1 MFSIKFKIILSYTI
15 LFGILLTIF
24 VVIIYQSVKQNDLS
38 RLDANLNSYSN
49 ILQTEIEEELNE
61 DYFLNP
67 DEIKSIPSQGM
78 YDVRVQ
84 VFDKRKGKIFSDSIL
99 TEDNSFD
106 KEMNFIKVNIYKTIK
121 INNKA
126 YRSLLSPVEADE
138 DTTLVL
144 QTAASLENIENDL
157 NRLLLIFWIVI
168 PLALLITGLT
178 AFFISKKAFNPVIQ
192 MAETANRISIDSLD
206 KRLDLPNTRDEI
218 YGLGETLNQMIERI
232 DNSVK
237 SQRQFIADA
246 SHEIKTPLT
255 IIQTELELVEKKL
268 VDLSL
273 KENIQVALSEVER
286 LNGLVQSLLT
296 LVKLES
302 FQNILNL
309 KNIRL
314 DELLVECFRTM
325 KKTAD
330 ENNIQLTVSLS
341 DPVEIKG
348 DEEKLK
354 SIFINLI
361 DNAVKYSGKNSVVS
375 IEMRKSNNDSVEI
388 SVADNGQ
395 GMTTEEAN
403 NVFKRFYRS
412 NETRSDISGSGLGL
426 SITKKLVEMHNGKIK
441 VQSSPGKGSKFTV
454 ILPINS

>member
-178 AFFISKKAFNPVIQ
+178 AFFISKKAFKPVIQ

-218 YGLGETLNQMIERI
+218 FGLGETLNQMIERI

-255 IIQTELELVEKKL
+255 IIQTELELAEKKL

-330 ENNIQLTVSLS
+330 ENNIQLTISLS

-361 DNAVKYSGKNSVVS
+361 DNAS
-375 IEMRKSNNDSVEI
+375 
-388 SVADNGQ
+388 
-395 GMTTEEAN
+395 
-403 NVFKRFYRS
+403 
-412 NETRSDISGSGLGL
+412 
-426 SITKKLVEMHNGKIK
+426 
-441 VQSSPGKGSKFTV
+441 
-454 ILPINS
+454 